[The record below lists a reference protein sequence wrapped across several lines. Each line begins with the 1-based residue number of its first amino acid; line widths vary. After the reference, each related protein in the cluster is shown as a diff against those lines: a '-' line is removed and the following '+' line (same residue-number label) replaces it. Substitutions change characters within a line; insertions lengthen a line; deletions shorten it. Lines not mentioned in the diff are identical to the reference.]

1 MMRLLFF
8 RAEALYPVMDKL
20 GREQGLADLFL
31 RDFQF
36 QPFFGRLQLL
46 RRVLV
51 DLVRTPSWMA
61 RSIFSILTGRWF
73 NRRTLCAT

>member
-8 RAEALYPVMDKL
+8 RAEALYPAMDKL

-46 RRVLV
+46 QPRLGGFGQNTQLDGPEHILNFDGALV
-51 DLVRTPSWMA
+51 
-61 RSIFSILTGRWF
+61 
-73 NRRTLCAT
+73 

>member
-8 RAEALYPVMDKL
+8 RGEALYPAMDKL
-20 GREQGLADLFL
+20 VREQGLADLFL

-46 RRVLV
+46 QPCLGGFGQNTQLDGPEQILNFDGALV
-51 DLVRTPSWMA
+51 
-61 RSIFSILTGRWF
+61 
-73 NRRTLCAT
+73 